1 MERGTAVT
9 CQDARNAL
17 LETLT
22 GRTPPDL
29 RRAVAA
35 HLETCADC
43 RAEAARLEET
53 VGLLRA
59 VPDPEAP
66 EGFWAGFMAQLEER
80 LAREPASLWTR
91 LRRRISVPALAPAA
105 ATAIVVLVFVVSTLL
120 RPGMAPDS
128 TAPNPVAPYLTDSMR
143 TLMPS
148 LEQTVQIWQSGLTGP
163 DADPLYETQP
173 EGP

>member
-1 MERGTAVT
+1 MT
-9 CQDARNAL
+9 CKEARDAL

-29 RRAVAA
+29 RRGVAA
-35 HLETCADC
+35 HLESCADC
-43 RAEAARLEET
+43 RAEASRLEGTVDLLRAAPDPEPPDGFWPGFMARLEE
-53 VGLLRA
+53 RN
-59 VPDPEAP
+59 
-66 EGFWAGFMAQLEER
+66 
-80 LAREPASLWTR
+80 AREPVSVWAR

-120 RPGMAPDS
+120 RPAMGPDG
-128 TAPNPVAPYLTDSMR
+128 AAVNPLTPYLTDSMR
-143 TLMPS
+143 TLLPS

-163 DADPLYETQP
+163 DADPLYLSEP